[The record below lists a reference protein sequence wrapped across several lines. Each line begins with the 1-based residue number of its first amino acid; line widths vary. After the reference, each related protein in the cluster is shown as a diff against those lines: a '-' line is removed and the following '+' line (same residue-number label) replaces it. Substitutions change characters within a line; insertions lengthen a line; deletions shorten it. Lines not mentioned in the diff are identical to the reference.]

1 MARKRGG
8 FAKTAPKTLERRI
21 IENAK
26 RIREDLSV
34 ILPTAMDER
43 SKRIME
49 KIENKLIRVW
59 KYRDDLKVLEKLSMK
74 KGLEGALAGTLTLA
88 ITEKAPY
95 LAHLKVGER
104 TIPFAVRG
112 KSDRD
117 KLASLQHFD
126 DPIVRLLAFRD
137 IAFKKKL
144 SFYSWEDN
152 FICCSSRNPVPE
164 DFVEFLS
171 RLLGLRRKGKIL
183 ECDHLKRE
191 YLWIRVKDLEI
202 RRCRSC
208 LPDENTLLNISKYF
222 IDPSLDEHVDIGIE
236 SKLLDYGVSLRYR
249 EDYLKGTIGDGR
261 FFEENLR
268 MWRNELRGRKE
279 KLIYLDGE
287 IISAQDL
294 LEKLGVDDM
303 EKKALEILLSKVD
316 EPIFVDKP
324 DLNSLLR
331 IYWKE
336 YGLDVLE
343 GLSGKRELAKRI
355 YERNGEPLR
364 QIRDLEASIIR
375 METLSRYP
383 VPKLKSSTARFVDK
397 MFREYLIGGKE
408 RLLSTLSKPP
418 QEVKSRSIAYAFLL
432 ALGKGEER
440 KWQYRKEE
448 IELGEFLVRYVK
460 DLLESKPEDYPSKL
474 KELLAVAGIDED
486 VT

>member
-1 MARKRGG
+1 
-8 FAKTAPKTLERRI
+8 
-21 IENAK
+21 
-26 RIREDLSV
+26 
-34 ILPTAMDER
+34 
-43 SKRIME
+43 
-49 KIENKLIRVW
+49 
-59 KYRDDLKVLEKLSMK
+59 
-74 KGLEGALAGTLTLA
+74 
-88 ITEKAPY
+88 
-95 LAHLKVGER
+95 
-104 TIPFAVRG
+104 
-112 KSDRD
+112 
-117 KLASLQHFD
+117 
-126 DPIVRLLAFRD
+126 
-137 IAFKKKL
+137 
-144 SFYSWEDN
+144 
-152 FICCSSRNPVPE
+152 
-164 DFVEFLS
+164 
-171 RLLGLRRKGKIL
+171 
-183 ECDHLKRE
+183 
-191 YLWIRVKDLEI
+191 
-202 RRCRSC
+202 
-208 LPDENTLLNISKYF
+208 
-222 IDPSLDEHVDIGIE
+222 
-236 SKLLDYGVSLRYR
+236 
-249 EDYLKGTIGDGR
+249 
-261 FFEENLR
+261 
-268 MWRNELRGRKE
+268 MWRDELRGRKE

-294 LEKLGVDDM
+294 LEKLGVDGM

-448 IELGEFLVRYVK
+448 VEFGEFLVRYVE
-460 DLLESKPEDYPSKL
+460 DLLESKPEDYQSKL

-486 VT
+486 IT